1 MNAMAITPSGMLID
15 VAMIVGRWG
24 FVFDSELDSTSAGC
38 VAVAGSMG
46 VKNLRVVESVGCAD
60 VVELT
65 ASDFFE
71 RIEKV
76 VVVLLVELA
85 DDDVVL
91 VELRVNAI
99 GSPANVIAPP
109 ASVRSSVSFEL

>member
-60 VVELT
+60 VVELM

-76 VVVLLVELA
+76 VVVLVEVA
-85 DDDVVL
+85 DDDMVL

>member
-1 MNAMAITPSGMLID
+1 MLID
-15 VAMIVGRWG
+15 VAMIVGRWRS
-24 FVFDSELDSTSAGC
+24 VFDSEFDSTSAGC

-46 VKNLRVVESVGCAD
+46 VKNLKVVESVSCAD
-60 VVELT
+60 VVELM

-76 VVVLLVELA
+76 VVVLLVEVA

-91 VELRVNAI
+91 VELRVNAT

-109 ASVRSSVSFEL
+109 TSIRSSVLFTL

>member
-15 VAMIVGRWG
+15 VAMIVGRWRS
-24 FVFDSELDSTSAGC
+24 VFDSEFDSTSAGC
-38 VAVAGSMG
+38 VAVAGLMD
-46 VKNLRVVESVGCAD
+46 VKNLKVVESVGCAD
-60 VVELT
+60 VVELM

-76 VVVLLVELA
+76 VVALVEVA

-91 VELRVNAI
+91 VELRVNAT

-109 ASVRSSVSFEL
+109 TSFRSSVSFTL